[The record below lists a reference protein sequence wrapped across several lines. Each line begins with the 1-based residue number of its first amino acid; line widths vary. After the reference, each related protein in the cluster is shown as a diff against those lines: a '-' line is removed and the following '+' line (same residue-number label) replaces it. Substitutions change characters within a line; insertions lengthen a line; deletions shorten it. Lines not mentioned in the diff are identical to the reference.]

1 MKIHSTKEGGS
12 YVKRRKL
19 TPYLFLLPGCIILG
33 TVIFYPMLRAI
44 WLSFMDYNM
53 LSDPVFVGLD
63 NYKELFQDGLFW
75 RTMLNSIVYLVI
87 AVPSLVIIPIFLAIL
102 INQNVKGINAFRSIY
117 YVPFI
122 TSIVVVGITWEWV
135 YKENGLLNFML
146 EQLGFTDDPVKWLTT
161 SSTALFAVI
170 VVTIWKSLPF
180 YMIIYLGGLQ
190 SIPSDLYEASK
201 IDGANW
207 WKQTIHVTIPQLKPY
222 VFLVTVLASIN
233 SLKVFEEIY
242 VMTDGGP
249 LHSSETLVFYI
260 YREAFDNL
268 NMGYASAAG
277 VILFLL
283 TLIFSLVNMKFLGK
297 DNTE

>member
-1 MKIHSTKEGGS
+1 M
-12 YVKRRKL
+12 KRRKL
-19 TPYLFLLPGCIILG
+19 TPYLFLLPGCFILG
-33 TVIFYPMLRAI
+33 IVIFYPMLRAI

-53 LSDPVFVGLD
+53 LSDPVYVGLD

-75 RTMLNSIVYLVI
+75 QTTLNSFIYLVI
-87 AVPSLVIIPIFLAIL
+87 AVPSLVILPIFLAIL

-135 YKENGLLNFML
+135 YKENGFLNFML

-222 VFLVTVLASIN
+222 VFLVAVLSSIN

-283 TLIFSLVNMKFLGK
+283 TLIFSLINMKFLGK

>member
-1 MKIHSTKEGGS
+1 MK
-12 YVKRRKL
+12 KRRML

-33 TVIFYPMLRAI
+33 VFIFYPMIRAI

-53 LSDPVFVGLD
+53 LSDPEFVGVD
-63 NYKELFQDGLFW
+63 NYVELFHDELFW
-75 RTMLNSIVYLVI
+75 KTIFHSLIYLVTV
-87 AVPSLVIIPIFLAIL
+87 VPALVIIPIFLAIL
-102 INQNVKGINAFRSIY
+102 VNQNVKGVNAFRSIY
-117 YVPFI
+117 YIPFV

-135 YKENGLLNFML
+135 YKENGLLNYML
-146 EQLGFTDDPVKWLTT
+146 EQMGFTDEPVKWLTT
-161 SSTALFAVI
+161 TSTALFAVI
-170 VVTIWKSLPF
+170 VVTIWKSLPV

-190 SIPSDLYEASK
+190 SISHDLYEASR

-207 WKQTIHVTIPQLKPY
+207 WKQTLFVTIPQLKPY
-222 VFLVTVLASIN
+222 VFLVAVMSSIN
-233 SLKVFEEIY
+233 ALKVFEEIY

-260 YREAFDNL
+260 YREAFDQL

-277 VILFLL
+277 VILFLI
-283 TLIFSLVNMKFLGK
+283 TLVFAALNMRFLGG

>member
-1 MKIHSTKEGGS
+1 M
-12 YVKRRKL
+12 KRRKL

-53 LSDPVFVGLD
+53 LSDPDFVGLD
-63 NYKELFQDGLFW
+63 NYKELFHDGLFW
-75 RTMLNSIVYLVI
+75 RTMLNSIIYLVI

-207 WKQTIHVTIPQLKPY
+207 WQQTIHVTIPQLKPY
-222 VFLVTVLASIN
+222 VFLVTVLSSIN

>member
-1 MKIHSTKEGGS
+1 M
-12 YVKRRKL
+12 KRRKL
-19 TPYLFLLPGCIILG
+19 TPYLFLLPGCFILG
-33 TVIFYPMLRAI
+33 IVIFYPMLRAI

-53 LSDPVFVGLD
+53 LSDPVYVGLD

-75 RTMLNSIVYLVI
+75 QTTLNSFIYLVI
-87 AVPSLVIIPIFLAIL
+87 AVPSLVILPIFLAIL

-135 YKENGLLNFML
+135 YKENGFLNFML

-207 WKQTIHVTIPQLKPY
+207 WKQTIHVTIPQMISY
-222 VFLVTVLASIN
+222 FFLVAILSSIN

-283 TLIFSLVNMKFLGK
+283 TLIFSLINMKFLGK